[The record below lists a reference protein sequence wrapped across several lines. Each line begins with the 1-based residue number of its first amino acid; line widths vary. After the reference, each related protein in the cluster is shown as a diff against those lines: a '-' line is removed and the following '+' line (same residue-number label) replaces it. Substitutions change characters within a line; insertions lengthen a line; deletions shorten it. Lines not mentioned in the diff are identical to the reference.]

1 MGRLPKKGVDYFPHD
16 TVASSMPTLYIIQ
29 QKYGNDGYA
38 FWFKLLEFLG
48 LHEGLKVD
56 FSNQKDWLYF
66 LSIAKVDAEKGEDIM
81 STLAEI
87 DAVDKGLWQNNRIVW
102 SQNFASRLS
111 AIYVK
116 RGVSSPAKP
125 VCEAPKQDETQG
137 GDAPKKGKKS
147 KKATEESKVKY
158 GEYVSMTENEYAS
171 LIKKVGKRGADAC
184 IEKLDNYKGS
194 SKKTYASDYRA
205 ILNWVVDET
214 RKSRPGLI
222 VDSTANSDDNIDG
235 SDNPFDEYGV

>member
-87 DAVDKGLWQNNRIVW
+87 DAIDKGLWLNNRIVW

-116 RGVSSPAKP
+116 RGVSLPTKPA
-125 VCEAPKQDETQG
+125 CETQKQDGTQ
-137 GDAPKKGKKS
+137 DASSNKKGKKP
-147 KKATEESKVKY
+147 KKTTDESKVKY

-171 LIKKVGKRGADAC
+171 LVKKVGKKGADAC

-205 ILNWVVDET
+205 ILNWVVDEIK
-214 RKSRPGLI
+214 KSRPGLI
-222 VDSTANSDDNIDG
+222 VEGMANNGDNSDG